1 MINLDLSK
9 QLSTQYQEAQPF
21 PHIVID
27 KFLPETILDCVLDE
41 FNKNKN
47 WWYDKVKWTEPYQ
60 VNKFYW
66 PYDIETANNMPND
79 LPTISALVNYLNSP
93 IMLKYLEELTGI
105 DNLIGDE
112 LLMGG
117 GLHKITSGGK
127 LAIHKDYNVHPVKK
141 MYRRLN
147 LLIYLN
153 KDWKREWEG
162 NLELWDKDHT
172 KLEVSVEPLFNR
184 AVIFTISEDS
194 LHGHPVPLNTPE
206 NVSRNSIA
214 LYYFTEVNPS
224 DNEHSVVFFDS
235 KN

>member
-9 QLSTQYQEAQPF
+9 QLSSQYREAKPF

-27 KFLPETILDCVLDE
+27 KFLPETILDSVLDE
-41 FNKNKN
+41 FNKNEN

-66 PYDIETANNMPND
+66 PHDIETANNMPND

-93 IMLKYLEELTGI
+93 VMLKYLEELTGI

-153 KDWKREWEG
+153 KDWKTEWGG

>member
-1 MINLDLSK
+1 
-9 QLSTQYQEAQPF
+9 
-21 PHIVID
+21 
-27 KFLPETILDCVLDE
+27 
-41 FNKNKN
+41 
-47 WWYDKVKWTEPYQ
+47 
-60 VNKFYW
+60 
-66 PYDIETANNMPND
+66 
-79 LPTISALVNYLNSP
+79 
-93 IMLKYLEELTGI
+93 MLKYLEELTGI

>member
-9 QLSTQYQEAQPF
+9 QLSSQYREAKPF

-27 KFLPETILDCVLDE
+27 KFLPETILDSVLDE

-66 PYDIETANNMPND
+66 PYDIETANNLPND

-93 IMLKYLEELTGI
+93 VMLKYLEELTGI
-105 DNLIGDE
+105 DNLISDE

-127 LAIHKDYNVHPVKK
+127 LAVHKDYNVHPMKK
-141 MYRRLN
+141 IYRRLN

-153 KDWKREWEG
+153 KDWKQEWEG

>member
-9 QLSTQYQEAQPF
+9 QLSTQYHKAKPF

-27 KFLPETILDCVLDE
+27 KFLPETILDSVLDE
-41 FNKNKN
+41 FNKNEN

-93 IMLKYLEELTGI
+93 VMLKYLEELTGI
-105 DNLIGDE
+105 DNLISDE

-141 MYRRLN
+141 IYRRLN

-153 KDWKREWEG
+153 KDWKQEWEG

>member
-9 QLSTQYQEAQPF
+9 QLSTQYHKAKPF

-27 KFLPETILDCVLDE
+27 KFLPETILDSVLDE
-41 FNKNKN
+41 FNKNEN

-66 PYDIETANNMPND
+66 PHDIETANNMPND

-93 IMLKYLEELTGI
+93 VMLKYLEELTGI
-105 DNLIGDE
+105 DNLISDE

-153 KDWKREWEG
+153 KNWKEEWEG

-206 NVSRNSIA
+206 NLSRNSIA

>member
-9 QLSTQYQEAQPF
+9 QLSSQYREAKPF

-27 KFLPETILDCVLDE
+27 KFLPETILDSVLDE
-41 FNKNKN
+41 FNKNEN

-66 PYDIETANNMPND
+66 PHDIETANNMPND

-93 IMLKYLEELTGI
+93 VMLKYLEELTGV
-105 DNLIGDE
+105 DNLICDE

-153 KDWKREWEG
+153 KDWKTEWEG
-162 NLELWDKDHT
+162 HLQLWDKDMT
-172 KLEVSVEPLFNR
+172 NVEVNVEPLFNR
-184 AVIFTISEDS
+184 AVIFTISDDS
-194 LHGHPVPLNTPE
+194 LHGHPVPLNTPK

>member
-9 QLSTQYQEAQPF
+9 QLSTQYHKAKPF

-27 KFLPETILDCVLDE
+27 KFLPETILDSVLDE

-66 PYDIETANNMPND
+66 PHDIETANNMPND

-93 IMLKYLEELTGI
+93 VMLKYLEELTGI
-105 DNLIGDE
+105 DNLISDE

-153 KDWKREWEG
+153 KNWKEEWEG

-206 NVSRNSIA
+206 NLSRNSIA

>member
-9 QLSTQYQEAQPF
+9 QLSTQYHKAKPF

-27 KFLPETILDCVLDE
+27 KFLPETILDSVLDE

-66 PYDIETANNMPND
+66 PHDIETANNMPND

-93 IMLKYLEELTGI
+93 VMLKYLEELTGI
-105 DNLIGDE
+105 DNLISDE

-153 KDWKREWEG
+153 KDWKTEWEG

>member
-9 QLSTQYQEAQPF
+9 QLSNQYQEAQPF

-27 KFLPETILDCVLDE
+27 KFLPETILDRALDE
-41 FNKNKN
+41 FNKNEN

-66 PYDIETANNMPND
+66 PHDIETANNMPND

-93 IMLKYLEELTGI
+93 VMLKYLEELTGI

-127 LAIHKDYNVHPVKK
+127 LAIHKDYNVHPMKK

-153 KDWKREWEG
+153 KDWKTEWEG
-162 NLELWDKDHT
+162 NLELWYKDHI

-184 AVIFTISEDS
+184 AVIFTISEES

-224 DNEHSVVFFDS
+224 DNEHSVVFYDS

>member
-1 MINLDLSK
+1 MINLELSK
-9 QLSTQYQEAQPF
+9 QLSTQYHEAKPF

-27 KFLPETILDCVLDE
+27 KFLPETILDSVLDE

-93 IMLKYLEELTGI
+93 VMLKYLEELTGI
-105 DNLIGDE
+105 DNLISDE

-141 MYRRLN
+141 IYRRLN

-153 KDWKREWEG
+153 KDWKQEWEG

-184 AVIFTISEDS
+184 AVIFTISEES